1 MNRTRH
7 HCRLIVAATLLC
19 LLAATLLAAQD
30 KPQPI
35 PVRADETR
43 IMEVLK
49 DLDAKRSGMM
59 NVPIE
64 DARLLRFM
72 GLAANAKHVVEI
84 GTSNGYSGLWICL
97 ALQSTGGKLTTFEIE
112 AGRAAL
118 ARENFKRAGVE
129 SIVTLVEGD
138 AHKEIDRLKG
148 PIDMVFID
156 AEKPGYFDYLNK
168 LLPLVR
174 PNGLILAHNTTNLG
188 SQMKDYVDAVTKNPD
203 LDTIFLNTHNQGM
216 AVTVKKPPLSK
227 PAEQPR
233 AATEP
238 NAAGRLVLGYI
249 NEIPPESDEQRAA
262 RHKKI
267 AERRQGTPVM
277 VHRGDSSAAP
287 ENTLEAYA
295 TAIDR
300 GADGVEIDIR
310 RSKDGVLYLHHDD
323 TAGRMIAGE
332 GKLKDMTYY
341 EILSRGMTKTF
352 GTANK
357 ETRVPTLAAFLALAR
372 QRCMLLHLD
381 VKEAGLQ
388 EEIERMFDEADIWD
402 HVVEVNAGN
411 AERLRSHPK
420 VKLLPYKGWWPEGKY
435 AEDPAAAQDVMGR
448 DGVMVFTKEP
458 GAAVKMLK
466 KPVPTTLVPL
476 PKNLRVPWKPE
487 GPAPQL

>member
-1 MNRTRH
+1 MNRTN
-7 HCRLIVAATLLC
+7 CAGRLIIIAAVGC
-19 LLAATLLAAQD
+19 LLGTSALKAQD
-30 KPQPI
+30 TSQPFPI
-35 PVRADETR
+35 RADEAR
-43 IMEVLK
+43 IAEVLK
-49 DLDAKRSGMM
+49 DLDTKRAGMM

-72 GLAANAKHVVEI
+72 ALAANAKHVVEI

-97 ALQSTGGKLTTFEIE
+97 ALQSTGGKLTTFEID

-138 AHKEIDRLKG
+138 AHKEISRLKG

-188 SQMKDYVDAVTKNPD
+188 SQMKEYIEAVTKNPD
-203 LDTIFLNTHNQGM
+203 LETLFLKVSDQGM
-216 AVTVKKPPLSK
+216 AVTVKKPAPPK
-227 PAEQPR
+227 PAEKPQ
-233 AATEP
+233 AAPDDKAEGKP
-238 NAAGRLVLGYI
+238 VLGYI
-249 NEIPPESDEQRAA
+249 NQIPPESDEQRAL
-262 RHKKI
+262 RHNKI
-267 AERRQGTPVM
+267 AARRQGTPVM
-277 VHRGDSSAAP
+277 VHRGDRTAAR

-295 TAIDR
+295 AAMDR

-323 TAGRMIAGE
+323 TAGRMIPGE

-352 GTANK
+352 GTADKN
-357 ETRVPTLAAFLALAR
+357 TRVPTLAAFIVLAR

-388 EEIERMFDEADIWD
+388 DDIIHMFEEADIWD

-411 AERLRSHPK
+411 AERIRAHPK
-420 VKLLPYKGWWPEGKY
+420 VKLLPYKGWWPEGEH
-435 AEDPAAAQDVMGR
+435 AEDPAAAKDVMGKA
-448 DGVMVFTKEP
+448 GVMVFTKEP
-458 GAAVKMLK
+458 GAAVKMLN
-466 KPVPTTLVPL
+466 KPVPSAPVPL
-476 PKNLRVPWKPE
+476 PRNLRVMWTPE
-487 GPAPQL
+487 GPIPQL